1 MLKRKKETDI
11 EPKSVYP
18 VNENFINII
27 QPSSIDFDD
36 RTTALGENVG
46 KIYAI
51 SRYPDRNDYGWLA
64 PLCNLEGTATT
75 IEFHYTES
83 DNLIAAYN
91 AAIAELKGN
100 LSGIRVESERAITE
114 KKIEDLRKLI
124 QRLAVEKEPVGY
136 INTMLHVQDTDRE
149 LLNERVK
156 RVSGRVAVQQCN
168 IKLISKRQGM
178 ALKVIAPY
186 GIPDKDVSAMGMRN
200 MPISSFIGGF
210 HNGKRRLK

>member
-1 MLKRKKETDI
+1 MLKRKKETEV
-11 EPKSVYP
+11 EPKSVYQ

-83 DNLIAAYN
+83 DNLIAA
-91 AAIAELKGN
+91 
-100 LSGIRVESERAITE
+100 S
-114 KKIEDLRKLI
+114 
-124 QRLAVEKEPVGY
+124 
-136 INTMLHVQDTDRE
+136 
-149 LLNERVK
+149 
-156 RVSGRVAVQQCN
+156 
-168 IKLISKRQGM
+168 
-178 ALKVIAPY
+178 
-186 GIPDKDVSAMGMRN
+186 
-200 MPISSFIGGF
+200 
-210 HNGKRRLK
+210 NGKRKGYYGKENRRLKKTDTKVGSGKGASRIHQYYAACAGYGSGSVK